1 MIILW
6 NSERQMSEVSEQER
20 KDLRMLNAGGH
31 PKFPWGKWNSVW
43 KDDEHAQHA
52 LYPRRRARA
61 CTPGHLQLYS
71 LDSVAGPLLVR
82 DTVDWI
88 HSISKSNSCHDVIWT
103 TKLLE
108 AGKWS
113 WGIIQGIQGFST
125 WWSHISPPDDCIAR
139 TQLEGA
145 PAQLCQHQLG
155 SLGTLNYAWADV
167 RYSESPHDSYSVCFY
182 QCLHNFNIYQHFN
195 FQFINIFLQC
205 LWSSHFGP
213 SFQPLELWTI
223 LECQSR
229 GRSRCSWL
237 GWVARMRN
245 TSDLPT
251 LSPWFP
257 CLLEQRFYELNKMR
271 IGMMSL
277 LCMMHLTVLVCSK
290 SCGQRVNGHDFCPLH
305 SGWWLW
311 TVVFL
316 CLGPVWNHFWNQ
328 VSAKLSSTRNL
339 RRRPQRLRL
348 SKVGPKAGVELDVT
362 KVGFQKISR
371 FFSQNLR

>member
-1 MIILW
+1 
-6 NSERQMSEVSEQER
+6 
-20 KDLRMLNAGGH
+20 
-31 PKFPWGKWNSVW
+31 
-43 KDDEHAQHA
+43 
-52 LYPRRRARA
+52 
-61 CTPGHLQLYS
+61 
-71 LDSVAGPLLVR
+71 
-82 DTVDWI
+82 
-88 HSISKSNSCHDVIWT
+88 
-103 TKLLE
+103 
-108 AGKWS
+108 
-113 WGIIQGIQGFST
+113 
-125 WWSHISPPDDCIAR
+125 
-139 TQLEGA
+139 
-145 PAQLCQHQLG
+145 
-155 SLGTLNYAWADV
+155 
-167 RYSESPHDSYSVCFY
+167 
-182 QCLHNFNIYQHFN
+182 
-195 FQFINIFLQC
+195 
-205 LWSSHFGP
+205 
-213 SFQPLELWTI
+213 
-223 LECQSR
+223 
-229 GRSRCSWL
+229 
-237 GWVARMRN
+237 MRN

-371 FFSQNLR
+371 FFPKTYGSRVPSCLQTRPFHGCQMLAARSSKISGASCGIC